1 MKSVTTLVADVYATL
16 EGKEPS
22 GSFSSLDLTEALT
35 KVYAKIGTTKTRAD
49 KTLHFSELGDPCPR
63 KLNYRVNHA
72 TLAEDIDGNTRLKF
86 FYGDMLE
93 QLVLSVAEAA
103 GHTVEKKQ
111 ERAILTLSDGWKVTG
126 YIDAVVDGVLT
137 DVKSTTKYGEEKFK
151 NGLVDD
157 PFGYKMQLGG
167 YAVALDYEEAGFL
180 TIQKELGHIGW
191 YPIKVDK
198 KMVEDNAEAAV
209 EYVKRP
215 IEQLPRLAPVPQS
228 KTSKNMKL
236 CTSCSYCSYK
246 KVCWPEV
253 RTFLYSNGPEYLVSV
268 VDLPRVTELKEH
280 DATIY

>member
-1 MKSVTTLVADVYATL
+1 VKSVTSLVADVYATL

-22 GSFSSLDLTEALT
+22 GSFSSLDLTDALK
-35 KVYAKIGTTKTRAD
+35 KVYSKIGTTKERAA

-63 KLNYRVNHA
+63 KLNYRVNHGA
-72 TLAEDIDGNTRLKF
+72 LAEEIDGNTRLKF

-111 ERAILTLSDGWKVTG
+111 ERAILNLSDGWQITG

-167 YAVALDYEEAGFL
+167 YAVALDYDEAGFL

-191 YPIKVDK
+191 YPIKIDK
-198 KMVEDNAEAAV
+198 KMVVDNAEAAV

-215 IEQLPRLAPVPQS
+215 LDQLPRLAPVPQS

-236 CTSCSYCSYK
+236 STSCSYCSYK
-246 KVCWPEV
+246 KECWPEM
-253 RTFLYSNGPEYLVSV
+253 RTFLYSSGPEFLVEV
-268 VDLPRVTELKEH
+268 VDLPRVVELKK
-280 DATIY
+280 DDGCVY